1 MTAHLHN
8 MQTVTNRS
16 ATHVLRDQDGSVHI
30 CTVRETFVFYCLCI
44 SGIRYM
50 TVTFTPHELA
60 LINHALSSYQHNNS
74 FRGVSAKVE
83 ALVTELQPDQAKAA
97 PLPKI
102 KQY

>member
-1 MTAHLHN
+1 
-8 MQTVTNRS
+8 MQNVTKSS
-16 ATHVLRDQDGSVHI
+16 ANHVLRDQDSSVHI
-30 CTVRETFVFYCLCI
+30 CTVRLYIRILLFLDFW
-44 SGIRYM
+44 IRYM

-83 ALVTELQPDQAKAA
+83 ALVTKFQPDQPKAA
-97 PLPKI
+97 PLSKI